1 MKNITLTRK
10 ELYDLVWAEPISTIL
25 KTYFLTDSEFRKICV
40 KMKIPLPKFGY
51 WQKSRAGKKVSV
63 ETLSN
68 DYNGDIEISLLQRED
83 GDENLVA
90 LSPLEILQKEIE
102 SDSKLPLVV
111 PKELVN
117 PNKLILKA
125 KETLTTRKPGYGRH
139 YGMINCSWDDA
150 IDIKVSPSCSDRAL
164 RFMDTLIK
172 LLLTRG
178 HKIEV
183 EYKNTYVVVQNERI
197 KIALKEKAKK
207 AALKNGSWERN
218 ENIPT
223 GKLSFKID
231 NYSGKEWC
239 DGAQLIEN
247 RLSEILAKLE
257 LEGNRLKQE
266 HEERQK
272 YWEEQNKKELIRKEF
287 EKRKQKEMTDFKVLL
302 TNALRWNQTII
313 MENYI
318 NLIEADARLNNS
330 LNDELKGWIE
340 WARKKINWYNPQ
352 VQAKDDLL
360 DDKDKEKLFLNSDH
374 SSSSNDFSSFDLSQ
388 SLFSGDSFWK
398 KSFFSK

>member
-1 MKNITLTRK
+1 MKQIIITRK
-10 ELYDLVWAEPISTIL
+10 ELYDLVWAEPVSAIL
-25 KTYFLTDSEFRKICV
+25 KTYFLTDAEFRKICS

-51 WQKSRAGKKVSV
+51 WQKNRAGKKVSI
-63 ETLSN
+63 EMLSN
-68 DYNGDIEISLLQRED
+68 DYNGDIEVSLLQRED

-90 LSPLEILQKEIE
+90 LSPLEALQKEIE
-102 SDSKLPLVV
+102 CDVSLPLAV

-125 KETLTTRKPGYGRH
+125 KETLTSREPGYGRY
-139 YGMINCSWDDA
+139 YGMISCSWDDA
-150 IDIKVSPSCSDRAL
+150 IDIKVSPACSDRAL

-172 LLLTRG
+172 VLLARG
-178 HKIEV
+178 HKIEI
-183 EYKNTYVVVQNERI
+183 EYKNTYVIVQNEKI

-207 AALKNGSWERN
+207 ATVKNGSWERN
-218 ENIPT
+218 ENVPT

-257 LEGNRLKQE
+257 LEGKRLKQE

-287 EKRKQKEMTDFKVLL
+287 ENRKQKELTDFKVLL

-330 LNDELKGWIE
+330 LNDDLKDWIE
-340 WARKKINWYNPQ
+340 WARRKINWYNPQ
-352 VQAKDDLL
+352 VQAKDEFL
-360 DDKDKEKLFLNSDH
+360 DDKDKDKLFQNSDH
-374 SSSSNDFSSFDLSQ
+374 SGSSNFSSFDPSQ
-388 SLFSGDSFWK
+388 SLFSGNSFWK